1 VNLALSDEQ
10 LDMREVFASLFEKEV
25 PPERV
30 RAAEPT
36 GHDAAL
42 WQLMVS
48 TGVLGV
54 AVPESDGGGGGGLL
68 DGALITQEAGR
79 RLAPVP
85 IAATAAAARLLA
97 DYGAAPLLARALE
110 GSALV
115 SLAPRL
121 DPLPTQLLPDGAVA
135 DITLA
140 LDDDRV
146 VAVRRP
152 GNVRPVSNLGR
163 LPMARWLDADLADG
177 DLLASGP
184 SAVLRYHRALDE
196 VRVLHAAALVGLAH
210 QSIEIGARY
219 AMERRA
225 FGVPIGTYQG
235 VAHPLADAVVAAD
248 GAELLTW
255 KACWALDEGAVE
267 ALALAP
273 MALVFAGQT
282 AYQASQHSLHIH
294 GGYGFTAEYDIQL
307 YYRRAKAW
315 LTAFADPAR
324 ELQVLADRRFGPARR
339 RVAGE
344 VQAGF

>member
-1 VNLALSDEQ
+1 
-10 LDMREVFASLFEKEV
+10 
-25 PPERV
+25 
-30 RAAEPT
+30 
-36 GHDAAL
+36 
-42 WQLMVS
+42 
-48 TGVLGV
+48 
-54 AVPESDGGGGGGLL
+54 
-68 DGALITQEAGR
+68 
-79 RLAPVP
+79 
-85 IAATAAAARLLA
+85 
-97 DYGAAPLLARALE
+97 LARALE

-115 SLAPRL
+115 SLAPGL
-121 DPLPTQLLPDGAVA
+121 DPLPAQLLPDGAVA

-152 GNVRPVSNLGR
+152 GNVRPVSNMGS

-177 DLLASGP
+177 ALLASGP

-196 VRVLHAAALVGLAH
+196 LRVLRAAALVGLAH

-219 AMERRA
+219 AKERRA

-255 KACWALDEGAVE
+255 KACWALEEGAVE
-267 ALALAP
+267 APALAS

-307 YYRRAKAW
+307 YYRRAQAW

-324 ELQVLADRRFGPARR
+324 ELQVLADRRFGPARP

-344 VQAGF
+344 VPAGF